1 MKFIRIVFYSNGK
14 FQMIYFWTNL
24 FLVLITV
31 AFIMKLLSKPAISDG
46 LLLGLMGLVG
56 GLLAIFNFDRNSQRR
71 NIVDQNR
78 HIPDGA
84 KS

>member
-56 GLLAIFNFDRNSQRR
+56 GLLAIFNFDRNSRR
-71 NIVDQNR
+71 INMRTN
-78 HIPDGA
+78 HNIPDDA